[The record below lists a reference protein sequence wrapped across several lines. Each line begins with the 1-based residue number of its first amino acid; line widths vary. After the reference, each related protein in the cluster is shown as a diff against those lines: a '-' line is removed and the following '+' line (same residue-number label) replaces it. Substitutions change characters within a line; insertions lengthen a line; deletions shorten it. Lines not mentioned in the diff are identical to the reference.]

1 MTVMTEATR
10 RFCALQYTIWLLGV
24 SLTGSAQAQ
33 TGENAGAIF
42 AAIDSVR
49 PGVEVLLAGDAAALR
64 GKRVGLITNHT
75 GRLRNGTSII
85 DALSA
90 DDRFEL
96 VALFAPEHGIRGTAE
111 GGVTIN
117 TERDAKTGLPIYSL
131 YGKTRKP
138 TRAMLAGID
147 VLVFDIQDIGA
158 RYYTYPWTMALALK
172 AAAEQGKRFV
182 VLDRPNPIGGA
193 LVQGNIN
200 DTRSFVGLYPVPM
213 RHGMT
218 VGELAQWINAEYE
231 IGADLVVIA
240 AANWKRDLFYDR
252 TGMPW
257 IKPSPNM
264 PDIEAA
270 THYPGLCLFEAVN
283 LSVGRGTPAAF
294 HLLGAPWVNS
304 PALLMRMNSYGFQ
317 GVRFELAEWTPV
329 KPGDQRYGGQL
340 NQGLRFIVTDR
351 STYDPIKV
359 AVAAMIEIRKLHPD
373 RFRWVGNGIDRLV
386 GNRRFRQQ
394 IDAGASLDEVTRG
407 WDAQAAGFAQ
417 KRQAYLLY

>member
-1 MTVMTEATR
+1 MREATR
-10 RFCALQYTIWLLGV
+10 RFCALQYTLWLLGLL
-24 SLTGSAQAQ
+24 STACAQAQ
-33 TGENAGAIF
+33 TRDAVRTGSGTNV
-42 AAIDSVR
+42 VR
-49 PGVEVLLAGDAAALR
+49 PGVEVLLAGNAAALR

-75 GRLRNGTSII
+75 GKLRDGRSII
-85 DALSA
+85 DVLSS
-90 DDRFEL
+90 DTRFRL

-117 TERDAKTGLPIYSL
+117 TERDEKTGLPIYSL

-138 TRAMLAGID
+138 TREMLAAVD

-172 AAAEQGKRFV
+172 AAAENGKRFV

-200 DTRSFVGLYPVPM
+200 DTLTFVGLYPVPM

-218 VGELAQWINAEYE
+218 VGELARWINAEYK
-231 IGADLVVIA
+231 IGADLVVIP
-240 AANWKRDLFYDR
+240 AANWKRDQFYDH

-264 PDIEAA
+264 PDIESA

-283 LSVGRGTPAAF
+283 VSVGRGTPTAF
-294 HLLGAPWVNS
+294 HLLGAPWLNS
-304 PALLMRMNSYGFQ
+304 AALLERMNAYGFK

-329 KPGDQRYGGQL
+329 KPGDQRYDGQL
-340 NQGLRFIVTDR
+340 NKGLRFIVTDR
-351 STYDPIKV
+351 TAYNPVEV

-373 RFRWVGNGIDRLV
+373 HFKWVGNGITRLV
-386 GNRRFRQQ
+386 GNVRFRQQ
-394 IDAGASLDEVTRG
+394 IDAGASLEAVTRG
-407 WDAQAAGFAQ
+407 WDAQAAAFVA
-417 KRQAYLLY
+417 KRKAYLLY